1 MIPGHGRQGSKAW
14 HVVVFVVVVFVVI
27 VFVVVV
33 SVAAKKF
40 IFEEEKIRFGK
51 LFPFTRSMQQFPVF
65 QICLPPNVIL
75 QSERQE
81 PLRLEKTD

>member
-33 SVAAKKF
+33 FIVVVFIVFVVSTMSMSGSGSVD
-40 IFEEEKIRFGK
+40 
-51 LFPFTRSMQQFPVF
+51 
-65 QICLPPNVIL
+65 
-75 QSERQE
+75 
-81 PLRLEKTD
+81 LRGGRRRWH